1 MKKKLK
7 KFEQDYNILKNNFI
21 ILKNKNQ
28 ENEKNIKTMTKKE
41 LKLMQVLFLIKER
54 GIDINS
60 FLNQVNN
67 ISFNENVKE
76 LVINSIRDDD
86 SNLNE
91 NGINDLSGI
100 TVYFPDKVKMK
111 NIMETNWG
119 KNIPKLNFEYV
130 PEYSSENNSDKND
143 QNNIVNDE
151 NAEFF
156 QNIGKYQHSV

>member
-28 ENEKNIKTMTKKE
+28 ENEKNIKTMNKKE

-60 FLNQVNN
+60 FLNEVNN

-76 LVINSIRDDD
+76 LVINSIRD
-86 SNLNE
+86 E
-91 NGINDLSGI
+91 
-100 TVYFPDKVKMK
+100 
-111 NIMETNWG
+111 
-119 KNIPKLNFEYV
+119 
-130 PEYSSENNSDKND
+130 
-143 QNNIVNDE
+143 IV
-151 NAEFF
+151 
-156 QNIGKYQHSV
+156 I